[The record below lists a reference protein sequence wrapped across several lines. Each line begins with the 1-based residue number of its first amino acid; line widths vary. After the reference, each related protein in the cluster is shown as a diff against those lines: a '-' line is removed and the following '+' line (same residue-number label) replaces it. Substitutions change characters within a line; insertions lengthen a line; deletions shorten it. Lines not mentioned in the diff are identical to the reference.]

1 MAYHRSAD
9 AHIRWVTNNFLN
21 TIRSSATA
29 LFITTSGGQR
39 VEAAFKKFF
48 PSQRT
53 WASALRAFFVPTP
66 LNNRGDGGSR
76 RHSKKFFSSQRTWA
90 SALRAFFVPTP
101 LNNRGDGGSRRHSKK
116 FLPSQRTW
124 ASALPGFPVPAL
136 LQQRRKKRGGGIQ
149 KSSYRHAADVGVRA
163 TGFSFPAF
171 LYKPQKQR
179 FDTISF
185 HTKRLNMFIH
195 PCGRIIIDIPV
206 APIE

>member
-1 MAYHRSAD
+1 MLVKADEIVFFSKTSALTALFAFAQMAYHRSAD

-48 PSQRT
+48 P
-53 WASALRAFFVPTP
+53 
-66 LNNRGDGGSR
+66 
-76 RHSKKFFSSQRTWA
+76 SQRTWA